1 MRRIVIATLTTI
13 MALVLLFSYH
23 TSTNSAKVA
32 STPVVR
38 PRASSGP
45 AAATY
50 TGDVGDTLW
59 GPVQVRITVRGGKIT
74 LSEAVQYPKQNRRDV
89 EISGTALPILN
100 QEAVQRQSAAID
112 TVSGAT
118 LTSDGYQRSLQS
130 AIDKAHL

>member
-1 MRRIVIATLTTI
+1 
-13 MALVLLFSYH
+13 
-23 TSTNSAKVA
+23 
-32 STPVVR
+32 
-38 PRASSGP
+38 
-45 AAATY
+45 
-50 TGDVGDTLW
+50 
-59 GPVQVRITVRGGKIT
+59 
-74 LSEAVQYPKQNRRDV
+74 VQYPKQNRRDV

>member
-13 MALVLLFSYH
+13 AALVLLLSYH
-23 TSTNSAKVA
+23 ISTNSSKVA

-38 PRASSGP
+38 PRGPSGP

-74 LSEAVQYPKQNRRDV
+74 LS
-89 EISGTALPILN
+89 
-100 QEAVQRQSAAID
+100 
-112 TVSGAT
+112 
-118 LTSDGYQRSLQS
+118 
-130 AIDKAHL
+130 

>member
-1 MRRIVIATLTTI
+1 MRRIIIATLTTVT
-13 MALVLLFSYH
+13 ALVLLFSYH

-38 PRASSGP
+38 PRGPSGP

-50 TGDVGDTLW
+50 TGEVGDTLW
-59 GPVQVRITVRGGKIT
+59 GPVQVRITVRGGKTT
-74 LSEAVQYPKQNRRDV
+74 LSQAVQYPKQNRRDV